1 MTTES
6 NRNAPMV
13 VFGVFLVVLG
23 IILFG
28 FQFWDIDIIG
38 LGWPLFVIIPG
49 LLFFVGMMAGGR
61 QPGLS
66 YLAVPGS
73 VITSVGLLL
82 AYQAITGDWQSWSY
96 AWGLVAPGAVGL
108 GLLIAGTREGE
119 PNVRRTGA
127 WLLGLGL
134 LFTLVGEWVFVRVIG
149 VGGNGFGPAVESV
162 LPAGLIIAG
171 LFVVFGRGRRKE

>member
-1 MTTES
+1 MTS
-6 NRNAPMV
+6 DGNRNAPMV
-13 VFGVFLVVLG
+13 MLGVFLVVLG

-28 FQFWDIDIIG
+28 FQFWDVDLIG
-38 LGWPLFVIIPG
+38 LGWPLFVIVPG
-49 LLFFVGMMAGGR
+49 LLFFAGMAVGGHR
-61 QPGLS
+61 NGLS

-82 AYQAITGDWQSWSY
+82 AYQNFTGDWQSWSY

-119 PNVRRTGA
+119 PTVRRTGG

-134 LFTLVGEWVFVRVIG
+134 LFTLVGEWVFVRLIG
-149 VGGNGFGPAVESV
+149 IGGNGFGPVVESV
-162 LPAGLIIAG
+162 VPAGLIVAG
-171 LFVVFGRGRRKE
+171 LFVIFSRGKRAE